1 MRICTRCYEKDGSVE
16 TAFEEIVFQ
25 RDDSHMEVCEECKNE
40 IIEYINNPTKKK
52 KAGRPKKNGK

>member
-25 RDDSHMEVCEECKNE
+25 RDDSHIEVCEECKNA
-40 IIEYINNPTKKK
+40 IIEFINSPAKK
-52 KAGRPKKNGK
+52 KAGRPKKK